1 MFWAVATK
9 NNTNFFH
16 VNIYSKTNCLLNAKV
31 TIYDRG
37 RPFYCNKDFIR
48 IPLAEGK
55 LGEIS
60 NRIELYDRKVIN
72 LNISGFFTKKIIID
86 VI

>member
-1 MFWAVATK
+1 MFE
-9 NNTNFFH
+9 F
-16 VNIYSKTNCLLNAKV
+16 NIPKTVKETCTTFPSFMLNKAKV

>member
-1 MFWAVATK
+1 MLLEKEAITLK
-9 NNTNFFH
+9 QCLYLL
-16 VNIYSKTNCLLNAKV
+16 ISSNCLLNAKV

-60 NRIELYDRKVIN
+60 NKIELYDRKDIN

>member
-1 MFWAVATK
+1 MLLEKEAITLK
-9 NNTNFFH
+9 Q
-16 VNIYSKTNCLLNAKV
+16 CLYLLVSSSCLFNAKV

-37 RPFYCNKDFIR
+37 KLLCCNEIDLIR
-48 IPLAEGK
+48 APLAEGK

-60 NRIELYDRKVIN
+60 NRIDLYDRKVIN
-72 LNISGFFTKKIIID
+72 LNISGFFTKKITID

>member
-1 MFWAVATK
+1 MLLEKEAITLK
-9 NNTNFFH
+9 QCLYLL
-16 VNIYSKTNCLLNAKV
+16 ISSNCLLNAKV
-31 TIYDRG
+31 IIYDRG

>member
-1 MFWAVATK
+1 MLLEKEAITLK
-9 NNTNFFH
+9 QCLYLL
-16 VNIYSKTNCLLNAKV
+16 ISSNCLLNAKV

-37 RPFYCNKDFIR
+37 RPLDFIR

>member
-1 MFWAVATK
+1 MLSEKEAITLKQCLYLLV
-9 NNTNFFH
+9 
-16 VNIYSKTNCLLNAKV
+16 SSSCLLNAKV
-31 TIYDRG
+31 TIYDR
-37 RPFYCNKDFIR
+37 REPFYCHEDFIR
-48 IPLAEGK
+48 TPLVEGK

-60 NRIELYDRKVIN
+60 NRIDLYDRKVIN